1 MKITYHEKT
10 DLLYIRL
17 VERPQEVTNPEI
29 GDAVILDLGE
39 NDRIV
44 GIEILDASK
53 RLQLDQLA
61 PVEYLKTAGSLCHR
75 ISARGHPGDRHSSYH
90 RPRTSPMNLSTEE

>member
-1 MKITYHEKT
+1 MKITYHERT

-17 VERPQEVTNPEI
+17 DERTQQVTNREV
-29 GDAVILDLGE
+29 GEDVVLDLGE

-53 RLQLDQLA
+53 RL
-61 PVEYLKTAGSLCHR
+61 
-75 ISARGHPGDRHSSYH
+75 
-90 RPRTSPMNLSTEE
+90 NLSQLRTLEYQRTA

>member
-17 VERPQEVTNPEI
+17 DERHQQVTNREV
-29 GDAVILDLGE
+29 GDDIVLDLGE
-39 NDRIV
+39 GDRII

-53 RLQLDQLA
+53 RLTLDQLSS
-61 PVEYLKTAGSLCHR
+61 VEYQKTA
-75 ISARGHPGDRHSSYH
+75 
-90 RPRTSPMNLSTEE
+90 